1 MKKIIT
7 SLLLASTVLISSCT
21 KEDDL
26 LTPVPNPPT
35 TTQSVDTNNYT
46 VTGND
51 SLVVCSWDT
60 STNNNTL
67 DLEGSRYNVTYSSFY
82 LDNRFP
88 ICAIPTDTTIFEES
102 INSGT
107 EEVYFTNGGEGYI
120 RTKTYPIDYTE
131 PLYNV
136 VIMGYPH
143 YFEQTIHRYE
153 FNQDEIIIDVRQVSN
168 NGNVFNYKITFDII
182 SFTDNKLVIENS
194 SKWEESPNHHIG
206 FLGVDC
212 TRKVRLELEKIN

>member
-88 ICAIPTDTTIFEES
+88 ICARPTDTTIF
-102 INSGT
+102 
-107 EEVYFTNGGEGYI
+107 
-120 RTKTYPIDYTE
+120 
-131 PLYNV
+131 
-136 VIMGYPH
+136 
-143 YFEQTIHRYE
+143 
-153 FNQDEIIIDVRQVSN
+153 
-168 NGNVFNYKITFDII
+168 
-182 SFTDNKLVIENS
+182 
-194 SKWEESPNHHIG
+194 
-206 FLGVDC
+206 
-212 TRKVRLELEKIN
+212 